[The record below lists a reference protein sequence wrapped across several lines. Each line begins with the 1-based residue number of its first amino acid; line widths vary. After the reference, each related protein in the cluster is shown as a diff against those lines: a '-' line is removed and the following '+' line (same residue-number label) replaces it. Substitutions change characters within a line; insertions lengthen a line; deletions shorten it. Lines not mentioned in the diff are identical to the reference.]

1 MKVKSYINT
10 QIEFTEDLP
19 EEDLVFFRT
28 NSNKA
33 ETKLKI
39 AEKIKTQLNAENV
52 LVKSY
57 RFEKIN

>member
-10 QIEFTEDLP
+10 QIEFVEDLP
-19 EEDLVFFRT
+19 EEYLNFLKS

-33 ETKLKI
+33 NAKLKI
-39 AEKIKTQLNAENV
+39 AERIKTQLNAENV

-57 RFEKIN
+57 RFEEIN